1 VNRTCVLR
9 FENSVSFL
17 HDATVDS
24 YLYPSLS
31 KSRLVIV
38 RLSHKNLTLLS
49 IFILG
54 TPAMSSTHSYHQ
66 MKPIPANYNHLVP
79 TTYPEGR
86 PEPPSQL
93 QQEISTTKKRVRAV
107 RMLSR
112 TGSVIFNS
120 IIFAI
125 MAFVTSIF
133 LSTRHDKVNNRNV
146 WPADSKTW
154 PTYMLLTASL
164 VTLALEVFILCAYW
178 FRYSRAEKS
187 WKLVLVEHLAHFL
200 LWLVVTFLYRY
211 EKTLNDVWGW
221 SCSDIAKTLQ
231 EDLNSSVNFA
241 RLCVLQVGDCHLLSS
256 VFKS

>member
-1 VNRTCVLR
+1 M
-9 FENSVSFL
+9 
-17 HDATVDS
+17 
-24 YLYPSLS
+24 PS
-31 KSRLVIV
+31 
-38 RLSHKNLTLLS
+38 
-49 IFILG
+49 
-54 TPAMSSTHSYHQ
+54 AHSYYQ
-66 MKPIPANYNHLVP
+66 MHPIPANYNHLVP
-79 TTYPEGR
+79 TTYPGSR

-93 QQEISTTKKRVRAV
+93 QQEISRTKKRVRVV

-133 LSTRHDKVNNRNV
+133 LSTRHDEVNNRNV

-164 VTLALEVFILCAYW
+164 VTLALEIFILCAYW

-200 LWLVVTFLYRY
+200 LWLVITFLYRY
-211 EKTLNDVWGW
+211 EKILKDVWGW

-231 EDLNSSVNFA
+231 EDLNGSVNFA
-241 RLCVLQVGDCHLLSS
+241 RLCDLQVGDLPSS
-256 VFKS
+256 FRRF